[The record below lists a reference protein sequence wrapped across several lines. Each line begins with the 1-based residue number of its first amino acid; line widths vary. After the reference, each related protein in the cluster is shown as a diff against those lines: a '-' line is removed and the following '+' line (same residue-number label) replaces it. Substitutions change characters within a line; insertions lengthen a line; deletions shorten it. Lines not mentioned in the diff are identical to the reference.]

1 MDSTTYHAAHI
12 LFTAT
17 ERGEVDPGALILAV
31 GSVLAPA
38 VRDTELRLKAGAAFL
53 DEMAEMA
60 NINWPLDGDLTYD
73 ARPVLATLAEMHV
86 VTSTN
91 IKPMKEPWPVIEGNF
106 TPKGEQI
113 VRSPAHSRPTPAM
126 LQALNKQVQSPWAI
140 NTTML
145 DIVADLFD
153 KSLIP
158 DLNEGTKEARRS
170 KRGQLRAVLE
180 LAREFADAPFYFARF
195 FDFRGRLYNSTAF
208 LTDQGSDVVKAL
220 LLPAV
225 NKPMGM
231 LGLYYLYYSLATLA
245 GVSTEHGAKSDK
257 LLPDV
262 RVEWARG
269 QKELW
274 RAIAE
279 GEGDWLSMSE
289 PFSLRAAC
297 LEFVRFE
304 SSGLPPEEF
313 MTALTVAFDATCSG
327 YQHLSLLTLDE
338 RTGRETNLTATE
350 RLGDLYAVVGAA
362 LKAQIEEAWAELTER
377 QQEAAV
383 SACEGYIS
391 LHSSVRLKAID
402 SSVLLDFCKARE
414 KDIKELAPIYIW
426 SKIQS
431 PSEWRKIVKRAV
443 MTRPYGS
450 TAYGVQEQLMDDLSS
465 FGIEALKTMH
475 GSWVRWLGKRLFV
488 ATAEVGVRAMNAL
501 CSFSNAGDIAGK
513 KAQQLVWN
521 VPGTGFR
528 VVQHYKKAPKRTFA
542 IDVLGHVRKMQ
553 VPVREL
559 SKVDQNKQRSAAAPN
574 IVHSLDAAHLIR
586 VVNACDFHVTTIH
599 DSFACHL
606 ADASKLQATLRHEM
620 VAMYTETDVL
630 TDICAQIGV
639 APPQKG
645 LLNPEE
651 ILGNPFTFS

>member
-1 MDSTTYHAAHI
+1 MDPTTYHAAHI

-17 ERGEVDPGALILAV
+17 ERGDFDPGTLILSV

-38 VRDTELRLKAGAAFL
+38 VRDTELRLKAGAQFL
-53 DEMAEMA
+53 NEMADVA

-91 IKPMKEPWPVIEGNF
+91 IRPMKEPWPIIEGNF

-113 VRSPAHSRPTPAM
+113 VRSPAHSQPTAVM
-126 LQALNKQVQSPWAI
+126 LKALNKQVQSAWTVNKDMLAI
-140 NTTML
+140 VEAMFE
-145 DIVADLFD
+145 A
-153 KSLIP
+153 SQIP

-170 KRGQLRAVLE
+170 KRGQLRAVIS
-180 LAREFADAPFYFARF
+180 LAKEYAEAPFYFARF

-208 LTDQGSDVVKAL
+208 LTDQGSDVVKSL
-220 LLPAV
+220 LLPAAV
-225 NKPMGM
+225 KPMGVK
-231 LGLYYLYYSLATLA
+231 GLYWLYYSLATLA
-245 GVSTEHGAKSDK
+245 GIGTVYGPKSDK
-257 LLPDV
+257 LLPDT

-269 QKELW
+269 QHELW
-274 RAIAE
+274 LATAR

-297 LEFVRFE
+297 LEFARYIAE
-304 SSGLPPEEF
+304 GSRPEQF

-338 RTGRETNLTATE
+338 RTGRETNLTATD

-362 LKAQIEEAWAELTER
+362 LKAEIEKEWSALTER
-377 QQEAAV
+377 QREAAQ
-383 SACEGYIS
+383 SASEGYIE
-391 LHSSVRLKAID
+391 LQAALKLKTID

-414 KDIKELAPIYIW
+414 KDIKELAPIYVW

-450 TAYGVQEQLMDDLSS
+450 TAYGVQEQLLDDLGG
-465 FGIEALKTMH
+465 FGIDALKIMH

-501 CSFSNAGDIAGK
+501 CAFSNAGDAAGK
-513 KAQQLVWN
+513 KAVQLVWT

-528 VVQHYKKAPKRTFA
+528 VVQHYKKPPKRTFT
-542 IDVLGHVRKMQ
+542 IDVLGHPRKLQ

-599 DSFACHL
+599 DSFASHL
-606 ADASKLQATLRHEM
+606 ADATELQNTLRREM

-630 TDICAQIGV
+630 ADVCAQIGV
-639 APPQKG
+639 PPPQKG
-645 LLNPEE
+645 GLIPEE